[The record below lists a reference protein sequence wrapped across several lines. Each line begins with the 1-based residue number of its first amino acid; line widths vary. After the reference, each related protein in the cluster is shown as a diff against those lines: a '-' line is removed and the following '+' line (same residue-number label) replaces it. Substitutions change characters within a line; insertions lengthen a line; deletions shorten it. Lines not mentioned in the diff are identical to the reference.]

1 MSQAS
6 LPIHSMQA
14 GDVRLGRPRL
24 MSLGRVL
31 ALSGGAFATPGWP
44 AKNLHTDMA
53 AAQAAGLSTIVV
65 SGTQWEGHMVG
76 LLVDTVGPAW
86 FEGGTIDIKLPRSVK
101 VDETLT
107 PRLVLEAFEERDG
120 RRIARFAVAVTNDA
134 GDEVLVGTASA
145 PASHPAGSNAR
156 A

>member
-1 MSQAS
+1 MSAAIDTA
-6 LPIHSMQA
+6 LPILAMQPD
-14 GDVRLGRPRL
+14 DVRIGRPRL

-31 ALSGGAFATPGWP
+31 ALSGGPFPNPGWP

-53 AAQAAGLSTIVV
+53 AAQAAGLATIVV

-76 LLVDTVGPAW
+76 LLVDTVGPGW
-86 FEGGTIDIKLPRSVK
+86 FAGGTIDIKLPRSVK

-107 PRLVLEAFEERDG
+107 PQLKLEGFEERAG
-120 RRIARFAVAVTNDA
+120 RRFALFSVTVLN
-134 GDEVLVGTASA
+134 GDGQEVLVGSASA
-145 PASHPAGSNAR
+145 PVPAGA